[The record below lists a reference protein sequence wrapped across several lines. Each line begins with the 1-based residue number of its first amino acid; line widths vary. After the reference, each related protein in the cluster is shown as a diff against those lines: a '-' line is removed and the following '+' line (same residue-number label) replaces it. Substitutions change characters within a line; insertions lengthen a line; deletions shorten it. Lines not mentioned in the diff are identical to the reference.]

1 MPVFYLLV
9 IIGVV
14 VLWFLLA
21 FMFKPVGRFFHR
33 IYRDAIDEMM
43 KEDNNKEIKE

>member
-43 KEDNNKEIKE
+43 EEDNNKEIKE